1 MERNKLYW
9 ENRIAKLSQK
19 PVENRRLIAKAVRT
33 LRKFENEN
41 SGSEI

>member
-9 ENRIAKLSQK
+9 ENRVAKLSQK
-19 PVENRRLIAKAVRT
+19 PVENRRLIAKAVRN

>member
-9 ENRIAKLSQK
+9 ENRVAKLSQK
-19 PVENRRLIAKAVRT
+19 PVVNRRLIAKAVRN